1 MKIVALLKAL
11 VGNGLILLGLFACLL
26 ITTSPAMA
34 LRELDPNAGVVEV
47 LQMPVTKDQ
56 TSCWRTAE
64 AEVWEPWL
72 EKQSGYQGRE
82 LLWDRDRQQAVV
94 LIGWLS
100 QSEWDAIPAG
110 SIKKTENRFDRVLQ
124 RCLGSGA
131 SKPLPLQRTGSLQPS
146 Q

>member
-1 MKIVALLKAL
+1 
-11 VGNGLILLGLFACLL
+11 
-26 ITTSPAMA
+26 
-34 LRELDPNAGVVEV
+34 VEI

-56 TSCWRTAE
+56 TSCWRMAE
-64 AEVWEPWL
+64 AKIWEPWL
-72 EKQSGYQGRE
+72 EQQSGYQGRE

-100 QSEWDAIPAG
+100 QSAWDAIPAS
-110 SIKKTENRFDRVLQ
+110 SIKKTENRFDGVLQ

-131 SKPLPLQRTGSLQPS
+131 SKPLPLQRTGSLQPI

>member
-1 MKIVALLKAL
+1 MKIGALLKTLA
-11 VGNGLILLGLFACLL
+11 GNGLIMLGLFAYLL
-26 ITTSPAMA
+26 ITTSQAWA

-56 TSCWRTAE
+56 TSCWRMAE
-64 AEVWEPWL
+64 AKIWEPWL
-72 EKQSGYQGRE
+72 EQQSGYQGRE

-100 QSEWDAIPAG
+100 QSAWDAIPAS
-110 SIKKTENRFDRVLQ
+110 SIKKTETRFDGVLQ

-131 SKPLPLQRTGSLQPS
+131 SKPLPLQRTGSLQPI

>member
-1 MKIVALLKAL
+1 MKISALLKMLAD
-11 VGNGLILLGLFACLL
+11 NCLIILSFFACLL

-56 TSCWRTAE
+56 TNCWRMAE
-64 AEVWEPWL
+64 EKVWEPWL
-72 EKQSGYQGRE
+72 EQQSGYQGRE

-110 SIKKTENRFDRVLQ
+110 SIKKTEQRFDGVLQ

-131 SKPLPLQRTGSLQPS
+131 SKPLPLQRTGSLQPIP
-146 Q
+146 